1 MAKFTRE
8 GRFYAKYF
16 NAVNWIAD
24 GNSKSF
30 FCKVIPPYVVISKAW
45 ITLWI
50 HGTSDQKLYEKTEID
65 ISGRMGNMT
74 LPSTND
80 HNWNESHYDSLDE
93 MTEFYLP
100 RYNPPTMM
108 NEADYVDDN
117 IIELGANK
125 QNMTQYAKDRE
136 FMHYS
141 KTYGIDNNSLT
152 SPDKYTIS
160 DKYTTEKNITGYK
173 CNVDQYRLLTM
184 DIALNAMES
193 ATANDY
199 NDPKKHMFGNTDQNG
214 EAGQLLT
221 QDAFE
226 FFGDQGAKAEQTPSS
241 YMLGTMDR
249 SADSTDQTAGGHDD
263 VYADNSFV
271 QWATQSYVED
281 DGVLAGIFAQDSA
294 EDSVTQHASNV
305 PLLGD
310 VFRRSGIIQAKV
322 TLAGNTIKPKIRNLW
337 TPD

>member
-1 MAKFTRE
+1 MVAPI
-8 GRFYAKYF
+8 G
-16 NAVNWIAD
+16 D
-24 GNSKSF
+24 SK
-30 FCKVIPPYVVISKAW
+30 
-45 ITLWI
+45 
-50 HGTSDQKLYEKTEID
+50 
-65 ISGRMGNMT
+65 
-74 LPSTND
+74 
-80 HNWNESHYDSLDE
+80 
-93 MTEFYLP
+93 
-100 RYNPPTMM
+100 
-108 NEADYVDDN
+108 
-117 IIELGANK
+117 
-125 QNMTQYAKDRE
+125 
-136 FMHYS
+136 
-141 KTYGIDNNSLT
+141 

-193 ATANDY
+193 GTADDY
-199 NDPKKHMFGNTDQNG
+199 SDPKKHMFGNTDQNG

-249 SADSTDQTAGGHDD
+249 SADGTDQTAGGHDD